1 MYHLPMEQ
9 LLQTLENIGI
19 CPETIAAI
27 RAAGDIENA
36 LILMMDDDR
45 YEYWVPCNS
54 YIPGCTMPLC
64 GSYRCDHARPS
75 GRVLFT
81 LVYPVARVEPCAT
94 VRLAGGFE
102 AHSSTWAHMAPRK
115 DLNICSFAYV
125 FSMP

>member
-9 LLQTLENIGI
+9 LLQTLENIGT

-27 RAAGDIENA
+27 HAAGDKENA

-45 YEYWVPCNS
+45 
-54 YIPGCTMPLC
+54 
-64 GSYRCDHARPS
+64 HAEITDVTTPALR
-75 GRVLFT
+75 GGFLFT

-94 VRLAGGFE
+94 VRLKPIRE